1 MESGRMAARRVSLP
15 GRLLNRRTTNAV
27 RVFLDQ
33 WLPPVIRESPPF
45 AWAVKRWLGPNAFPD
60 FKYRAFRMSD
70 SEFSA
75 AYAALRGAYA
85 ERSSDTTEAQADWI
99 LANLGEGSVKV
110 LEIGPGN
117 GFMTRRLRRTGHD
130 VWVLD
135 IHPPKGEDRYV
146 TGTVEKIPLPDKS
159 VDIIVAAHV
168 IEHARSLTSAFLEL
182 ERVTRDHVLIVTPQQ
197 RFYRW
202 TFDYHLH
209 FFYSVDHLASHTHR
223 GQARGCTVDS
233 DLCLRWDVNN

>member
-1 MESGRMAARRVSLP
+1 MDARRVSLR

-27 RVFLDQ
+27 RGLLDQ

-45 AWAVKRWLGPNAFPD
+45 GWAVRRWLGPNALPD

-70 SEFSA
+70 QEFSA
-75 AYAALRGAYA
+75 AYAALGGAYV
-85 ERSSDTTEAQADWI
+85 ERSSDTTEAQSEWI
-99 LANLGEGSVKV
+99 LANLGEGSIKV

-117 GFMTRRLRRTGHD
+117 GFMTRRLRERGYECA
-130 VWVLD
+130 VLD
-135 IHPPKGEDRYV
+135 IHPLKGEDHYV
-146 TGTVEKIPLPDKS
+146 TGTVENIPLPDKS
-159 VDIIVAAHV
+159 VDVIVAAHV

-182 ERVTRDHVLIVTPQQ
+182 ERVSRDHVLIVTPKQ

-223 GQARGCTVDS
+223 GQALGCTVDG
-233 DLCLRWDVNN
+233 DLCLRWDVHS